1 MTRRHT
7 HTHKHSY
14 WINDTKLVVFIGK
27 QWVEEQ
33 GWLGVGGLAGPFRLM
48 HPKKPKG
55 LGLDLFFQVFG
66 YLGFGFGFGYFA
78 NLLQISNKIIKIKKI
93 FLVFGYGFEYQ
104 F

>member
-1 MTRRHT
+1 V
-7 HTHKHSY
+7 
-14 WINDTKLVVFIGK
+14 WEVWLVRSDLCI
-27 QWVEEQ
+27 
-33 GWLGVGGLAGPFRLM
+33 
-48 HPKKPKG
+48 PKKPKG

-78 NLLQISNKIIKIKKI
+78 NLLQISNKLIKITKK